1 MTDPGIMESCTRLGS
16 DFGLEVVEVSGSDA
30 EQFLQRMISCDL
42 HRVLEGAGLRGTL
55 LDSKAKILA
64 YFDIYRQSDQFL
76 LVVEEPMHAGLISHL
91 DRLVILEDVKI
102 SSGQRGVIS
111 IQGPNAPTLVEQIT
125 TLRPVQFLQT
135 ASWRGGLVVARTR
148 SPEAGV
154 DLILP
159 LELIDEIEQRLDQE
173 GVVTSSPEAT
183 ERARI
188 ESGFPRSGQDVTE
201 RSMPPEVGL
210 DDAISYDKGC
220 YAGQE
225 VLARIR
231 TYGHVNRQLR
241 RIEFQFPEGISTSSI
256 APGDALHS
264 SDGEGKSAGKIT
276 SVARSENGISL
287 MASVR
292 KNHIDEGTV
301 LCWQGVSDD
310 GSSLKLSGEVRFPFR
325 P

>member
-1 MTDPGIMESCTRLGS
+1 MSDPGIIESCARLGS
-16 DFGLEVVEVSGSDA
+16 DFRLEVVEVSGSDA
-30 EQFLQRMISCDL
+30 EQFLQRMISCDMR
-42 HRVLEGAGLRGTL
+42 RVLEGVGLRGTL
-55 LDSKAKILA
+55 LDSKGKILA
-64 YFDIYRQSDQFL
+64 FFDIYRQSDQFL
-76 LVVEEPMHAGLISHL
+76 LVVEESMCSGLRTRL
-91 DRLVILEDVKI
+91 DRLVILEDVEI
-102 SSGQRGVIS
+102 RSGERRVIS
-111 IQGPNAPTLVEQIT
+111 IQGPTAPMLVEQIT
-125 TLRPVQFLQT
+125 SLRPVQFLQA

-148 SPEAGV
+148 SREAGI

-159 LELIDEIEQRLDQE
+159 SELIDEVERRLDQE
-173 GVVTSSPEAT
+173 SIEVSSPEAT

-188 ESGFPRSGQDVTE
+188 ESGFPRSGHDVTE
-201 RSMPPEVGL
+201 RSLPPEVGL

-241 RIEFQFPEGISTSSI
+241 RIRFQFPEGSSTSSV
-256 APGDALHS
+256 APGDALRS

-276 SVARSENGISL
+276 SVARSEDGISL
-287 MASVR
+287 LAAVR
-292 KNHIDEGTV
+292 KTHIDEGTV

-310 GSSLKLSGEVRFPFR
+310 GSPLKLSGEVRFPFR

>member
-1 MTDPGIMESCTRLGS
+1 
-16 DFGLEVVEVSGSDA
+16 
-30 EQFLQRMISCDL
+30 
-42 HRVLEGAGLRGTL
+42 
-55 LDSKAKILA
+55 
-64 YFDIYRQSDQFL
+64 
-76 LVVEEPMHAGLISHL
+76 
-91 DRLVILEDVKI
+91 
-102 SSGQRGVIS
+102 
-111 IQGPNAPTLVEQIT
+111 
-125 TLRPVQFLQT
+125 
-135 ASWRGGLVVARTR
+135 
-148 SPEAGV
+148 
-154 DLILP
+154 
-159 LELIDEIEQRLDQE
+159 
-173 GVVTSSPEAT
+173 
-183 ERARI
+183 
-188 ESGFPRSGQDVTE
+188 
-201 RSMPPEVGL
+201 MPPEVGL

-292 KNHIDEGTV
+292 KNHIEEGTV

>member
-1 MTDPGIMESCTRLGS
+1 
-16 DFGLEVVEVSGSDA
+16 
-30 EQFLQRMISCDL
+30 
-42 HRVLEGAGLRGTL
+42 
-55 LDSKAKILA
+55 
-64 YFDIYRQSDQFL
+64 
-76 LVVEEPMHAGLISHL
+76 MHAGLINHL

-241 RIEFQFPEGISTSSI
+241 RIEFQFPEGVSTASV

-276 SVARSENGISL
+276 SVAKSENGFSL